1 VDLGWVVLTA
11 ERHCMS
17 SPASSATW
25 LPLAVARAAVVDA
38 PPAQRIP
45 AVGRHAAP
53 EAPGRVEIVAAE
65 RLRPGRHAEGEWSR
79 EAFDPQ
85 RDDDALEWLGFT
97 A

>member
-1 VDLGWVVLTA
+1 
-11 ERHCMS
+11 MS

-25 LPLAVARAAVVDA
+25 LPLAVARAAIVDA
-38 PPAQRIP
+38 PPAQRVP

-53 EAPGRVEIVAAE
+53 EVPGLVEIVAAE

-79 EAFDPQ
+79 EVFDPQ

>member
-1 VDLGWVVLTA
+1 
-11 ERHCMS
+11 MS

-45 AVGRHAAP
+45 TPGRHAAP
-53 EAPGRVEIVAAE
+53 VAPGLMEIVAAE
-65 RLRPGRHAEGEWSR
+65 QLRPGRHAESEWSR
-79 EAFDPQ
+79 EVFDPK
-85 RDDDALEWLGFT
+85 RDEDPFEWLGFT